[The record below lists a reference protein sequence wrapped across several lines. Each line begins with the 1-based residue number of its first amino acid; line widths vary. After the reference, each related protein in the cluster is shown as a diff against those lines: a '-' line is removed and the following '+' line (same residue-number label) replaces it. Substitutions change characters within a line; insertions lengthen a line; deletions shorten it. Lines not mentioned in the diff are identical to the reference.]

1 MNTPNSISFA
11 CNPTTKNKAT
21 QRPVWSD
28 FFTLLDFCTEGY
40 FTKFCLIE
48 KIILFRLICLCFHT
62 TLGTTIMRM
71 VRPNLR
77 SKHKQITEKPKWLLQ
92 RISCNFP
99 ASKNETKFNWNL
111 LLCLFILTPP
121 ASSLTYLFWF
131 AFLYFNWSSL
141 LIHFTRQ
148 KNKLGKWENFCPKNE
163 NWELKV
169 VLTLNQFDEKEKHAK
184 KRVWVHE
191 KFSSTFTL

>member
-1 MNTPNSISFA
+1 MLCCLFRAWRDLAIALCLPDKSANHYIRGQILKLPLEILLSEFLIS
-11 CNPTTKNKAT
+11 
-21 QRPVWSD
+21 
-28 FFTLLDFCTEGY
+28 LDFCTEGY

-148 KNKLGKWENFCPKNE
+148 KNKLGKWENFCP
-163 NWELKV
+163 
-169 VLTLNQFDEKEKHAK
+169 
-184 KRVWVHE
+184 
-191 KFSSTFTL
+191 